1 MAEIISGKPYIEQD
15 GIRTFNVQLSDSEY
29 VWHRDNADR
38 EVEIIEGEGWQLQI
52 ENCLPMLLNDVKKVI
67 IPKGVY
73 HRLIKGYNTLK
84 VKINEIT

>member
-15 GIRTFNVQLSDSEY
+15 GIRTFNVQLPDSEY

-52 ENCLPMLLNDVKKVI
+52 QDCLPFLLELNEEI
-67 IPKGVY
+67 HIPKMVY
-73 HRLIKGYNTLK
+73 HRLIKGYNTLR
-84 VKINEIT
+84 IEIK